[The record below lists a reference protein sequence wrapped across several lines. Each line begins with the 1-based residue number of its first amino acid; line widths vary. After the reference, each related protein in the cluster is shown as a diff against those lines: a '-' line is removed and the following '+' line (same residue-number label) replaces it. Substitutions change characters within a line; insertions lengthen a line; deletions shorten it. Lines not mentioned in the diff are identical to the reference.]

1 MRMRKRL
8 DRVRKDCEWDEMQES
23 RVNDGRSGDR
33 RTKWEILASRNKK
46 RNTDAEISQKYNTI
60 VQMISVKRQG
70 TKRKTRNGPP
80 KGSFTYPTVIPIYLQ
95 LVIFYFGCTT
105 TGWTKKCPIAI
116 LLQ

>member
-1 MRMRKRL
+1 MRKRL

-60 VQMISVKRQG
+60 VQMIFHIQDSD
-70 TKRKTRNGPP
+70 
-80 KGSFTYPTVIPIYLQ
+80 SYLPAAC
-95 LVIFYFGCTT
+95 YFLF
-105 TGWTKKCPIAI
+105 WLHHYRMDQKNNPYQSWAY
-116 LLQ
+116 

>member
-1 MRMRKRL
+1 MRKRL

-33 RTKWEILASRNKK
+33 RTKWEILVSRNKK

-95 LVIFYFGCTT
+95 LVIFYFSCTT

>member
-1 MRMRKRL
+1 MRKRL
-8 DRVRKDCEWDEMQES
+8 DRVRKDYKWDEMQES

-60 VQMISVKRQG
+60 VQMNSVKRQG
-70 TKRKTRNGPP
+70 TKRNPQNGPP
-80 KGSFTYPTVIPIYLQ
+80 KDSSTYKTRIPIYLQ